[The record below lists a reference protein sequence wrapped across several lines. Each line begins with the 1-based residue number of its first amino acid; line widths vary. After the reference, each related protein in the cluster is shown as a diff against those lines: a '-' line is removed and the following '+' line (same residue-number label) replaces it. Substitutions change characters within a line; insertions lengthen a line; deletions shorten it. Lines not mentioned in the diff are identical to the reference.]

1 MENLREKKERSLVV
15 GLIALIVIIVVL
27 ALIGLFLLKPE
38 PQIIQGQAEAT
49 QVRVSGKLPGRV
61 VEFMVE
67 EGQHVLAGDTLVH
80 IHSSLVEAK
89 LSQAEAMETVAK
101 AQNKKVDS
109 GTRVELLNS
118 AYDMWQQAQAG
129 LTIAKKTY
137 ERMQS
142 LYKKGVVSEQ
152 KRDEAEAAYKAM
164 VATES
169 AAKSQYEMAK
179 AGAQAEDKA
188 AGSQYEMAKE
198 GARKEDK
205 AAAAAMVAAAQ
216 GSVAEVESILSDS
229 YLTAP
234 TDGEISDI
242 FPNVGELV
250 SLGAPIMNVLKLDDM
265 WVSFNVREDLLEN
278 LTMGAEVQAII
289 PALENKEVTLKVF
302 YIRDMGSYAVWR
314 ATKVTGQYD
323 AKTFQVKARPVEP
336 VDNLRPG
343 MSVLL
348 KRDKK

>member
-188 AGSQYEMAKE
+188 A
-198 GARKEDK
+198 
-205 AAAAAMVAAAQ
+205 AAAMVAAAQ

-336 VDNLRPG
+336 VDNLRP
-343 MSVLL
+343 
-348 KRDKK
+348 

>member
-188 AGSQYEMAKE
+188 A
-198 GARKEDK
+198 
-205 AAAAAMVAAAQ
+205 AAAMVAAAQ

-278 LTMGAEVQAII
+278 LTMGAEVQAIS

>member
-137 ERMQS
+137 ERMES

-179 AGAQAEDKA
+179 AGAQA
-188 AGSQYEMAKE
+188 
-198 GARKEDK
+198 EDK

>member
-188 AGSQYEMAKE
+188 A
-198 GARKEDK
+198 
-205 AAAAAMVAAAQ
+205 AAAMVAAAQ

-336 VDNLRPG
+336 VVNLRPG

>member
-142 LYKKGVVSEQ
+142 LYKNGVVSEQ

-179 AGAQAEDKA
+179 AGAQA
-188 AGSQYEMAKE
+188 
-198 GARKEDK
+198 EDK

>member
-188 AGSQYEMAKE
+188 A
-198 GARKEDK
+198 
-205 AAAAAMVAAAQ
+205 AAAMVAAAQ
-216 GSVAEVESILSDS
+216 GSVAEVAPILSDS

-234 TDGEISDI
+234 TDGEIFDI

>member
-49 QVRVSGKLPGRV
+49 LVRVSGKLPGRV

-179 AGAQAEDKA
+179 AGAQA
-188 AGSQYEMAKE
+188 
-198 GARKEDK
+198 EDK

>member
-188 AGSQYEMAKE
+188 A
-198 GARKEDK
+198 
-205 AAAAAMVAAAQ
+205 AAAMVAAAQ

-278 LTMGAEVQAII
+278 LAMGAEVQAII

>member
-67 EGQHVLAGDTLVH
+67 EGQHVLAGDTL
-80 IHSSLVEAK
+80 EAK

-152 KRDEAEAAYKAM
+152 KRDEAEAAYKAR

-179 AGAQAEDKA
+179 AGAQA
-188 AGSQYEMAKE
+188 
-198 GARKEDK
+198 EDK

>member
-1 MENLREKKERSLVV
+1 M
-15 GLIALIVIIVVL
+15 
-27 ALIGLFLLKPE
+27 
-38 PQIIQGQAEAT
+38 
-49 QVRVSGKLPGRV
+49 
-61 VEFMVE
+61 
-67 EGQHVLAGDTLVH
+67 VH

-188 AGSQYEMAKE
+188 A
-198 GARKEDK
+198 
-205 AAAAAMVAAAQ
+205 AAAMVAAAQ

-234 TDGEISDI
+234 TDGEIFDI

>member
-188 AGSQYEMAKE
+188 A
-198 GARKEDK
+198 
-205 AAAAAMVAAAQ
+205 AAAMGAAAQ
-216 GSVAEVESILSDS
+216 GSVAEGESILSDS

-234 TDGEISDI
+234 TDGEIFDI

>member
-1 MENLREKKERSLVV
+1 MENLREKRERSLVV

-188 AGSQYEMAKE
+188 A
-198 GARKEDK
+198 
-205 AAAAAMVAAAQ
+205 AAAMGAAAQ
-216 GSVAEVESILSDS
+216 GSVAEVEAILSDS

>member
-188 AGSQYEMAKE
+188 A
-198 GARKEDK
+198 
-205 AAAAAMVAAAQ
+205 AAAMVAAAQ

-234 TDGEISDI
+234 TDGESSDI

>member
-188 AGSQYEMAKE
+188 A
-198 GARKEDK
+198 
-205 AAAAAMVAAAQ
+205 AAAMVAAAQ

-234 TDGEISDI
+234 TAGEISDI

>member
-142 LYKKGVVSEQ
+142 LYKKEVVSEQ

-179 AGAQAEDKA
+179 AGAQA
-188 AGSQYEMAKE
+188 
-198 GARKEDK
+198 EDK

>member
-1 MENLREKKERSLVV
+1 MENLKEKKERSLVV

-67 EGQHVLAGDTLVH
+67 EGQHVKAGDTLVH

-89 LSQAEAMETVAK
+89 LSQAEAMESVAQ
-101 AQNKKVDS
+101 AQNKKVDK
-109 GTRVELLNS
+109 GTRIELLNS

-137 ERMQS
+137 DRMES
-142 LYKKGVVSEQ
+142 LYKKGVVSAQ
-152 KRDEAEAAYKAM
+152 KRDEAEASYKAM

-169 AAKSQYEMAK
+169 AARSQYEMAK

-188 AGSQYEMAKE
+188 A
-198 GARKEDK
+198 
-205 AAAAAMVAAAQ
+205 AAAMVAAAK
-216 GSVAEVESILSDS
+216 GSVAEVESILDDS

-265 WVSFNVREDLLEN
+265 WVSFNVREDLLED
-278 LTMGAEVQAII
+278 LTMGAEVRAVI
-289 PALENKEVTLKVF
+289 PALDNKEVTLKVF

-323 AKTFQVKARPVEP
+323 AKTFEVKARPVEP

-348 KRDKK
+348 KRDK

>member
-188 AGSQYEMAKE
+188 A
-198 GARKEDK
+198 
-205 AAAAAMVAAAQ
+205 AAAMVAAAQ

-314 ATKVTGQYD
+314 ATKVTGQYY

>member
-188 AGSQYEMAKE
+188 A
-198 GARKEDK
+198 
-205 AAAAAMVAAAQ
+205 AAAMVAAAQ

-323 AKTFQVKARPVEP
+323 AKTFRVKARPVEP

-343 MSVLL
+343 MSVWL
-348 KRDKK
+348 

>member
-109 GTRVELLNS
+109 GPRVELLNS

-179 AGAQAEDKA
+179 AGAQA
-188 AGSQYEMAKE
+188 
-198 GARKEDK
+198 EDK

>member
-38 PQIIQGQAEAT
+38 PQIIQGQAEAA

-61 VEFMVE
+61 VEFMVG

-179 AGAQAEDKA
+179 AGAQA
-188 AGSQYEMAKE
+188 
-198 GARKEDK
+198 EDK

>member
-67 EGQHVLAGDTLVH
+67 EGQHVLAVDTLVH

-179 AGAQAEDKA
+179 AGAQA
-188 AGSQYEMAKE
+188 
-198 GARKEDK
+198 EDK

>member
-188 AGSQYEMAKE
+188 A
-198 GARKEDK
+198 
-205 AAAAAMVAAAQ
+205 AAAMVAAAQ

-234 TDGEISDI
+234 TDGETSDI
-242 FPNVGELV
+242 FPTVGELV

>member
-188 AGSQYEMAKE
+188 A
-198 GARKEDK
+198 
-205 AAAAAMVAAAQ
+205 AAAMVAAAQ

-343 MSVLL
+343 MAVLL

>member
-188 AGSQYEMAKE
+188 A
-198 GARKEDK
+198 D
-205 AAAAAMVAAAQ
+205 AAMVAAAQ

>member
-67 EGQHVLAGDTLVH
+67 EGQHVKAGDTLVH

-89 LSQAEAMETVAK
+89 LSQAEAMASVAQ

-109 GTRVELLNS
+109 GTRIELLNS

-137 ERMQS
+137 DRMES
-142 LYKKGVVSEQ
+142 LYKKGVVSAQ
-152 KRDEAEAAYKAM
+152 KRDEAEASYKAM
-164 VATES
+164 MATES
-169 AAKSQYEMAK
+169 AARSQYEMAK

-188 AGSQYEMAKE
+188 A
-198 GARKEDK
+198 
-205 AAAAAMVAAAQ
+205 AAAMVAAAK
-216 GSVAEVESILSDS
+216 GGVAEVESILDDS

-265 WVSFNVREDLLEN
+265 WVSFNVREDLLED
-278 LTMGAEVQAII
+278 LTMGSEVRAVI
-289 PALENKEVTLKVF
+289 PALDNKEVTLKVF

-323 AKTFQVKARPVEP
+323 AKTFEVKARPVEP

-348 KRDKK
+348 KRDK

>member
-61 VEFMVE
+61 GEFMVE

-152 KRDEAEAAYKAM
+152 KRDEAEATYKAM

-179 AGAQAEDKA
+179 AGAQA
-188 AGSQYEMAKE
+188 
-198 GARKEDK
+198 EDK

>member
-38 PQIIQGQAEAT
+38 PQIIQWQAEAT

-179 AGAQAEDKA
+179 AGAQA
-188 AGSQYEMAKE
+188 
-198 GARKEDK
+198 EDK

>member
-27 ALIGLFLLKPE
+27 AFILLFLLKPE

-188 AGSQYEMAKE
+188 A
-198 GARKEDK
+198 
-205 AAAAAMVAAAQ
+205 AAAMVAAAQ

>member
-38 PQIIQGQAEAT
+38 PQIQGQAEAT

-179 AGAQAEDKA
+179 AGAQA
-188 AGSQYEMAKE
+188 
-198 GARKEDK
+198 EDK

>member
-188 AGSQYEMAKE
+188 A
-198 GARKEDK
+198 
-205 AAAAAMVAAAQ
+205 AAAMVAAAQ

-348 KRDKK
+348 KSEK

>member
-61 VEFMVE
+61 VEFMVG

-179 AGAQAEDKA
+179 AGAQA
-188 AGSQYEMAKE
+188 
-198 GARKEDK
+198 EDK

>member
-49 QVRVSGKLPGRV
+49 QVRVSGKLRGRV

-179 AGAQAEDKA
+179 AGAQA
-188 AGSQYEMAKE
+188 
-198 GARKEDK
+198 EDK

>member
-27 ALIGLFLLKPE
+27 ALIGLFLLKPK

-188 AGSQYEMAKE
+188 A
-198 GARKEDK
+198 
-205 AAAAAMVAAAQ
+205 AAAMVAAAQ

-234 TDGEISDI
+234 TDGEIFDI

>member
-169 AAKSQYEMAK
+169 AAKSQYEMAP
-179 AGAQAEDKA
+179 AGAQA
-188 AGSQYEMAKE
+188 
-198 GARKEDK
+198 EDK

>member
-188 AGSQYEMAKE
+188 A
-198 GARKEDK
+198 
-205 AAAAAMVAAAQ
+205 AAAMVAAAQ

-229 YLTAP
+229 YLTGP

-323 AKTFQVKARPVEP
+323 GKTIQV
-336 VDNLRPG
+336 
-343 MSVLL
+343 
-348 KRDKK
+348 